1 MVLKTFIASVF
12 WWHKCI
18 IQQSIVLVKRNI
30 TYAMLEI
37 LMNTV
42 LRNFGMANFKTPYCN
57 FSILEQK
64 THYSILEAS

>member
-30 TYAMLEI
+30 THAMLEI
-37 LMNTV
+37 LMNAV
-42 LRNFGMANFKTPYCN
+42 LRNFGMSNLKTAYCN
-57 FSILEQK
+57 FSILVQK
-64 THYSILEAS
+64 SHYSIW

>member
-18 IQQSIVLVKRNI
+18 IQQSIVLVKRNNLRD
-30 TYAMLEI
+30 AKI
-37 LMNTV
+37 LMNAV

>member
-37 LMNTV
+37 LMNAV
-42 LRNFGMANFKTPYCN
+42 LRNFGMSNLKTAYCN
-57 FSILEQK
+57 FSILVQK
-64 THYSILEAS
+64 SHYSIW